1 MIRQLLH
8 DLKSLQQEDE
18 MKIYI
23 NYSFVLPEN
32 SSGKLKERSKQ
43 GT

>member
-23 NYSFVLPEN
+23 NYLFVLPEN
-32 SSGKLKERSKQ
+32 SSGNLKEKSKP